1 MLINV
6 CSTYFQF
13 DVFITAMR
21 TAQLISYPTLNDKKG
36 DASKDWYVE
45 YAFRLPGEKKEHR
58 FRIYRG
64 LKRTV
69 PVEARKVNALGII
82 DDRTYY
88 LKSGLYLSD
97 PENTNP
103 VRHDDSHRFEW
114 KRHQTISLTLLLD
127 TIIQEYLAHIK
138 GSIRIASFRK
148 YSGEYNIFS
157 EWTKREMGDN
167 VCIGYFRAEDIQRF
181 FDYLAAD
188 DGRGLCHE
196 SIKQY
201 RMRLTNLFDFARKN
215 GRYSGDNPCSDILN
229 RGKYVDLAP
238 VPFSADE
245 RTRLKNA
252 IRYRQPYLW
261 LAIELMYYSAIRPGE
276 ARLLKVGDID
286 RERKII
292 RVRNTVAKNKLTQSV
307 GINDDTLQLMEEL
320 GVFSYAPELYLF
332 GRGGT
337 PSDNPLGKSTL
348 RERFLQYRRELHIDD
363 SRKLYG
369 WKHTGA
375 IEALEHGMD
384 VVRLK
389 DHMRHANIET
399 SMRYAKKRV
408 PDAHAAEAYI
418 PKL

>member
-1 MLINV
+1 M
-6 CSTYFQF
+6 CGTYFQLT
-13 DVFITAMR
+13 VFIIMR
-21 TAQLISYPTLNDKKG
+21 TAQLISYPTLNDKHG

-45 YAFRLPGEKKEHR
+45 YAFRLPGETQEHR

-69 PVEARKVNALGII
+69 PVDVRTANAMAII
-82 DDRTYY
+82 EDRTYY

-114 KRHQTISLTLLLD
+114 KRHHFLAQQLLLD
-127 TIIQEYLAHIK
+127 TIIHEYLDHIQ
-138 GSIRIASFRK
+138 GSIRLASLRK
-148 YSGEYNIFS
+148 YTGEYHVFS
-157 EWTKREMGDN
+157 EWAKRELGND
-167 VCIGYFRAEDIQRF
+167 VCIGYFRTEDIQRF

-215 GRYSGDNPCSDILN
+215 RRYKDDNPCIDILN

-238 VPFSADE
+238 VPFSTDE

-252 IRYRQPYLW
+252 IRFRQPYLW

-286 RERKII
+286 RERRLI
-292 RVRNTVAKNKLTQSV
+292 RVRATVAKNKQTQSV
-307 GINDDTLQLMEEL
+307 GINDDTLQLMKEL

-337 PSDNPLGKSTL
+337 PSDKPLGISTL

-375 IEALEHGMD
+375 IMALENGMD

-389 DHMRHANIET
+389 DHMRLANIET
-399 SMRYAKKRV
+399 SMRYARKRV

-418 PKL
+418 PKI

>member
-1 MLINV
+1 MNKSERRSLFRVIK
-6 CSTYFQF
+6 
-13 DVFITAMR
+13 AMR
-21 TAQLISYPTLNDKKG
+21 TKQLISYPTLNDKGG
-36 DASKDWYVE
+36 DASKSWYVE
-45 YAFRLPGEKKEHR
+45 YSFRLPGSNTLHK
-58 FRIYRG
+58 FRICQG
-64 LKRTV
+64 LRFTV
-69 PVEARKVNALGII
+69 PTDIRYARAKAII
-82 DDRTYY
+82 ADRTEY
-88 LKSGLYLSD
+88 LKSGRYLSD
-97 PENTNP
+97 PENTTP
-103 VRHDDSHRFEW
+103 LRFDDSHRDEW
-114 KRHQTISLTLLLD
+114 QRHHAIEQHLLLPNVIND
-127 TIIQEYLAHIK
+127 YMED
-138 GSIRIASFRK
+138 IRGTVRLTSFRK
-148 YSGEYNIFS
+148 YRGEYNVFT
-157 EWTKREMGDN
+157 EWSKKNMGEE
-167 VCIGYFRAEDIQRF
+167 VCIGYFQEKDVQRF
-181 FDYLAAD
+181 FNYLAD
-188 DGRGLCHE
+188 EDEGRGLCHE

-201 RMRLTNLFDFARKN
+201 RMRLICLFDFARKE
-215 GRYSGDNPCSDILN
+215 GYYTGDNPCTDIKN

-238 VPFSADE
+238 VPFTQDE
-245 RTRLKNA
+245 RTRLKRA

-292 RVRNTVAKNKLTQSV
+292 RIRNSVSKNKQTQSA
-307 GINDDTLQLMEEL
+307 GINDETLQLMEEL

-332 GRGGT
+332 GHGGT
-337 PSDNPLGKSTL
+337 PSDKPLGKSTL
-348 RERFLQYRRELHIDD
+348 RERFLQYRRELNIDD

-389 DHMRHANIET
+389 DHMRHADIST

>member
-1 MLINV
+1 
-6 CSTYFQF
+6 
-13 DVFITAMR
+13 MR
-21 TAQLISYPTLNDKKG
+21 TKLFISYPTLNNKKG

-45 YAFRLPGEKKEHR
+45 YSFRLPGSEELHK
-58 FRIYRG
+58 FRICGG
-64 LKRTV
+64 LRRTV
-69 PVEARKVNALGII
+69 PVEERYRRANAII
-82 DDRTYY
+82 EERNEY
-88 LKSGLYLSD
+88 LKSGRYLSD
-97 PENTNP
+97 PDNTDP
-103 VRHDDSHRFEW
+103 LRKDDSHRDEW
-114 KRHQTISLTLLLD
+114 QRHHKIEQNLLLATVIKD
-127 TIIQEYLAHIK
+127 YLTMIK
-138 GSIRIASFRK
+138 GTVRVASYRK
-148 YSGEYNIFS
+148 YSGEYNVFS
-157 EWTKREMGDN
+157 GWVKQNMGEDA
-167 VCIGYFRAEDIQRF
+167 CIGHFTPEQIQRF

-201 RMRLTNLFDFARKN
+201 RMRLINLFDFARKEK
-215 GRYSGDNPCSDILN
+215 RYTGENPCADVRN

-238 VPFSADE
+238 VPFSTDE

-252 IRYRQPYLW
+252 IRPKQPYLW

-286 RERKII
+286 RERKLI
-292 RVRNTVAKNKLTQSV
+292 RIVNSVSKNKKTQRV
-307 GINDDTLQLMEEL
+307 GINDDTMHLMEEL
-320 GVFSYAPELYLF
+320 GVFAYSPELYLF
-332 GRGGT
+332 GQGGT
-337 PSDNPLGKSTL
+337 PSDKPLGKSTM

-389 DHMRHANIET
+389 DHMRHANIDT
-399 SMRYAKKRV
+399 SMKYAKKRV

-418 PKL
+418 PKI